1 MMSAQDNSNINE
13 HTIENKG
20 ISVTE
25 NAIKRILTLAES
37 EKRNDAMLRI
47 VVEGGGCSGFQYK
60 YEFPVYEI
68 NEKKDS
74 GDITF
79 MNQEGRIVLLIDPIS
94 AGFMK
99 DSVVDFVET
108 LGSSI
113 FEIRN
118 PNTTAR
124 CGCGNSFN
132 V

>member
-1 MMSAQDNSNINE
+1 MITEQHSPVENE
-13 HTIENKG
+13 LSIVQKG
-20 ISVTE
+20 ITLTE
-25 NAIKRILTLAES
+25 NAIKRIMSLS
-37 EKRNDAMLRI
+37 ETEEQDGAMLRI
-47 VVEGGGCSGFQYK
+47 IVEGGGSSGFQYK
-60 YEFPVYEI
+60 YEFPVFDV
-68 NEKKDS
+68 NQKKDS
-74 GDITF
+74 GDILF
-79 MNQEGRIVLLIDPIS
+79 KDKEGRIVLLIDPIS

-99 DSVVDFVET
+99 DSTVDFVET